1 MEKKNLAIIILAIVL
16 AASGVG
22 NIILGVQLGI
32 IEIAPPPGNTLIWGM
47 GAAPPYLDPTDSWDS
62 QANVVIRQCSESL
75 WWYNYSD
82 PDLPLIRVLAASET
96 WVSTTQLRVT
106 LRQGVFFHDGTAF
119 NADAAIW
126 NLERLEYLC
135 NHTGALDPVTQR
147 RAKTASLYEFPD
159 GSPIVDHFTKV
170 SEFVF
175 DIFLNAAMSD
185 LLDLYAYV
193 CGNMLSPTAHAAQAH
208 RFITLQ
214 EVLVGTGPFIYESYT
229 ADTEVRFRKNDNYIG
244 PPGWEDPPYFDVL
257 IFSIISDPPTRNYA
271 MLAGDIDW
279 IQGAISDL
287 FDTYRMDPLIT
298 FYESEIPGF
307 SFSYLGMN
315 NHLINVTWRKAI
327 SYAVNYTYVISD
339 YQQDTVLRAY
349 GPISPAF
356 GAYYKPGFETIA
368 PVMNYSIARQEI
380 VNGLGG
386 DARVLGLGTEDFG
399 VNPTTDTNW
408 ENWAQELNNLISFNY
423 SGNADNQ
430 FRADMLPMLQLW
442 LSRIGIYVEDG
453 LTFWS
458 YFLKML
464 HGFTPGGFDDLS
476 LYWVGWGPDY
486 QSPMN
491 QIQPLMQNASESNS
505 AQVNDPWLE
514 SMFVLWSVTNDLPT
528 RIEII
533 HNMSTY
539 IATVLYSHVW
549 AYHPKVISIH
559 AADLYDCPYN
569 ALGNFWAY
577 PVKRNETWTPF

>member
-1 MEKKNLAIIILAIVL
+1 MEMEKKNLAIIILAIVL

-32 IEIAPPPGNTLIWGM
+32 IEVTPPPGKTLIWGM
-47 GAAPPYLDPTDSWDS
+47 GAAPPYIDPVDSWDS
-62 QANVVIRQCSESL
+62 QANVVIRQCSEAL

-96 WVSTTQLRVT
+96 FISTTQVRVT
-106 LRQGVFFHDGTAF
+106 VRSGVFFHDGTAF

-135 NHTGALDPVTQR
+135 NHTGELVAGVQR

-159 GSPIVDHFTKV
+159 GTPIVDHFTKV

-175 DIFLNAAMSD
+175 DIFLTAPMSD
-185 LLDLYAYV
+185 ILDLYAYV
-193 CGNMLSPTAHAAQAH
+193 CGNMLSPTAHAAH
-208 RFITLQ
+208 FTRFITLQ
-214 EVLVGTGPFIYESYT
+214 EALVGTGPFIYESYT
-229 ADTEVRFRKNDNYIG
+229 ADTEVRFRKNDNYVG

-287 FDTYRMDPLIT
+287 FDTYRSDPLIT

-307 SFSYLGMN
+307 SFSYLGIN
-315 NHLINVTWRKAI
+315 NHLINKTWRKAI

-339 YQQDTVLRAY
+339 YQQDTVLRSY

-356 GAYYKPGFETIA
+356 GAYYVPGFENIA
-368 PVMNYSIARQEI
+368 PVMNYSVARQTLLD
-380 VNGLGG
+380 GLGNDG
-386 DARVLGLGTEDFG
+386 RLAGLTAEDLGE
-399 VNPTTDTNW
+399 NPTNDA
-408 ENWAQELNNLISFNY
+408 NWAAAALNSFNY

-442 LSRIGIYVEDG
+442 LPRVGITITDG

-464 HGFTPGGFDDLS
+464 HGFTPNGFDDLE

-486 QSPMN
+486 LSPMN
-491 QIQPLMQNASESNS
+491 QIQPLMSNTSESNS
-505 AQVNDPWLE
+505 AQVNDPYLE
-514 SMFVLWSVTNDLPT
+514 SMFVAWSLATSLAT

-539 IATVLYSHVW
+539 IATELYSHVW

-559 AADLYDCPYN
+559 AADLYDCAYN